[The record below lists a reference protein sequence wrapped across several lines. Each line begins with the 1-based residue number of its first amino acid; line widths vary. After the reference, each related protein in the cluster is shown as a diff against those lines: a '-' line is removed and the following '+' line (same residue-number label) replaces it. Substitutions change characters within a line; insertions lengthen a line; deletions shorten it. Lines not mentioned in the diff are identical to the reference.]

1 VQLLIEELDGDVTK
15 VILDGRMDITGAQN
29 VDLKMNVIAG
39 SKKYVVIDAQKLA
52 FLGSMGL
59 RTIVTVARTVKSRG
73 GKIAMF
79 GANQDVEKV
88 LKMSGVNT
96 LLPIVQD
103 FQSAIALWAF
113 LETFVSL
120 ASAQIRATAW
130 ACAMCSLEPLS
141 VIALEASTERTARAS
156 MATRRFRLPKGWGEV
171 ETTGR

>member
-103 FQSAIALWAF
+103 FQSAIALM
-113 LETFVSL
+113 
-120 ASAQIRATAW
+120 Q
-130 ACAMCSLEPLS
+130 
-141 VIALEASTERTARAS
+141 
-156 MATRRFRLPKGWGEV
+156 
-171 ETTGR
+171 

>member
-1 VQLLIEELDGDVTK
+1 MQLLIEELDGDVTK

-103 FQSAIALWAF
+103 FQSAIALM
-113 LETFVSL
+113 
-120 ASAQIRATAW
+120 Q
-130 ACAMCSLEPLS
+130 
-141 VIALEASTERTARAS
+141 
-156 MATRRFRLPKGWGEV
+156 
-171 ETTGR
+171 